1 MLSTPVPQDIA
12 YMRSRLFFSA
22 ILVLTFAAPCLFGQ
36 DGPPQPAPG
45 ADQSAPA
52 ARPHRPLPKPV
63 NLKVLPK
70 DIAPEELRKI
80 MRGYAGSLGV
90 KCNLCHAVNPRTHKL
105 DFASDAKEDK
115 GFARTMIAMTQTINE
130 QYMSKIDDPDA
141 MPADKH
147 VTCGT
152 CHRGHSMP
160 QHFMP
165 PPEEHHSPPQGAPG
179 AQPPPQ

>member
-1 MLSTPVPQDIA
+1 
-12 YMRSRLFFSA
+12 MRSRLFLSA
-22 ILVLTFAAPCLFGQ
+22 IFALTFAAPSLFGQ
-36 DGPPQPAPG
+36 DGPPQAAPG
-45 ADQSAPA
+45 AGQATSG
-52 ARPHRPLPKPV
+52 ARQRRPLPKPV

-80 MRGYAGSLGV
+80 MHGYAGSLGV
-90 KCNLCHAVNPRTHKL
+90 KCNFCHAANKQTHKL

-115 GFARTMIAMTQTINE
+115 GFARTMIAMTQTIND

-152 CHRGHSMP
+152 CHCGHTMP
-160 QHFMP
+160 AHFVP
-165 PPEEHHSPPQGAPG
+165 PPETHDHPPQGAPE
-179 AQPPPQ
+179 AQPPPH

>member
-1 MLSTPVPQDIA
+1 
-12 YMRSRLFFSA
+12 MRSRFFFSA
-22 ILVLTFAAPCLFGQ
+22 ILILTFAAPSLFGQ
-36 DGPPQPAPG
+36 DGPPQPASGAGQATPG
-45 ADQSAPA
+45 A
-52 ARPHRPLPKPV
+52 RPRRPLPKPV

-70 DIAPEELRKI
+70 DTAPEELRKI

-90 KCNLCHAVNPRTHKL
+90 KCNFCHAVNPQTHKL

-115 GFARTMIAMTQTINE
+115 GFARTMIAMTQTIND